1 MDSPV
6 SPVDKMLIFIN
17 QIKGLCKKD
26 TSART
31 PVKGQPM
38 NYEVLKYAVS
48 IEVKHNGMELLLNA
62 TGV

>member
-1 MDSPV
+1 
-6 SPVDKMLIFIN
+6 MLIFIN